1 MVAVKK
7 AYGQAGVVTLLT
19 LLPLIGTTATA
30 GTDLL
35 TANVDT
41 KYGRLT
47 IENVRIISRGPSCEL
62 RANVSNLAPVAWSG
76 LAFEILV
83 DGRDDKGDAVT
94 ITGTAEADRL
104 SRDAAGFVSGRCT
117 HRAIGD
123 FGNGLNP
130 QKFEALRVRAK
141 FLSGASNPADAA
153 AFDVA
158 QKQGAASQKRA
169 AEVSSARATALAKF
183 PILNSGTP
191 SAFIGSDRKCAA
203 QFQEALG
210 MEGLEKRKRIADLVS
225 YGCGFLADN
234 PVRVSPGQ
242 RDGAFVFVTMMDGKQ
257 VSKNGWAPTG
267 WLN

>member
-1 MVAVKK
+1 MFAVKT
-7 AYGQAGVVTLLT
+7 YGQAGVVTLLT
-19 LLPLIGTTATA
+19 LLPLIGPPATA

-35 TANVDT
+35 TANIDT

-47 IENVRIISRGPSCEL
+47 IENVRIVSRGSSCEL
-62 RANVSNLAPVAWSG
+62 RANISNLGSVAWSA
-76 LAFEILV
+76 LTFEILV
-83 DGRDDKGDAVT
+83 DGRDDRGDAITV
-94 ITGTAEADRL
+94 TGTAEADRL
-104 SRDAAGFVSGRCT
+104 SRDATGFVSGRCT

-130 QKFEALRVRAK
+130 QKFEAFRVRAK
-141 FLSGASNPADAA
+141 FLSGTPNPTDAA
-153 AFDVA
+153 SFEAV
-158 QKQGAASQKRA
+158 QKREA
-169 AEVSSARATALAKF
+169 LSHKRNVEASSARAAALAKF
-183 PILNSGTP
+183 PMLNTGTP

-225 YGCGFLADN
+225 YGCGFLAEN

-257 VSKNGWAPTG
+257 LSKNGWVPTT
-267 WLN
+267 WLK

>member
-76 LAFEILV
+76 LAFEIRV

-123 FGNGLNP
+123 FGNGVNP
-130 QKFEALRVRAK
+130 QNFEALRVRA
-141 FLSGASNPADAA
+141 
-153 AFDVA
+153 
-158 QKQGAASQKRA
+158 
-169 AEVSSARATALAKF
+169 SS
-183 PILNSGTP
+183 
-191 SAFIGSDRKCAA
+191 C
-203 QFQEALG
+203 
-210 MEGLEKRKRIADLVS
+210 
-225 YGCGFLADN
+225 
-234 PVRVSPGQ
+234 PVRPTRQMPLRSTSRKSRERQVRSEPQKSLPHEPPLSPNS
-242 RDGAFVFVTMMDGKQ
+242 RY
-257 VSKNGWAPTG
+257 
-267 WLN
+267 

>member
-1 MVAVKK
+1 MFAVTKT
-7 AYGQAGVVTLLT
+7 YGRAGVVTLLT
-19 LLPLIGTTATA
+19 LLPPIGTPATA

-35 TANVDT
+35 MANIDT
-41 KYGRLT
+41 KYGSLT
-47 IENVRIISRGPSCEL
+47 IENVRIVSRGESCEL
-62 RANVSNLAPVAWSG
+62 RANVSNLAPVAWSA
-76 LAFEILV
+76 LAVEILV
-83 DGRDDKGDAVT
+83 DGRDDKGDAVKV
-94 ITGTAEADRL
+94 TGKAEADRL
-104 SRDAAGFVSGRCT
+104 SRDATGFVTGRCT

-141 FLSGASNPADAA
+141 FLSGTPNPTDAA
-153 AFDVA
+153 AYGVA
-158 QKQGAASQKRA
+158 QKQRAASQKRA
-169 AEVSSARATALAKF
+169 AEASSARAAALAKF

-225 YGCGFLADN
+225 YGCGFLAEN

-257 VSKNGWAPTG
+257 LSKNGWVPTT
-267 WLN
+267 WLK